1 MMMNRFFAYVVVM
14 LLTMTM
20 ASPASAMTNDDDYEA
35 QTVATSW
42 YADRCQSII
51 TRFEGLRNN
60 AGQLPQKYC
69 MMPSSEAGAVKYAL
83 VVSTWDES
91 MKVMYTP
98 QGNDVKAKVFSG
110 VVPED
115 IYWESLPRL
124 LSYATHSRDIT
135 LSKRPL
141 PVRYVDKEHNSF
153 SAVTDY
159 SEKLSNIRRYNQMM
173 FKPHV
178 NEVRFVKQNRKVNKG
193 ESNDTI
199 LDEMVYDFKLVKPAV
214 VAKMFRGYANEEMC
228 PWIVTNDF
236 FTDHNVL
243 QFSRWK
249 DGEPKQKASSDVCKM
264 ISTYYGGRRVVDSQW
279 LASVDEAER
288 SFYLVQFENKDGDAL
303 AALVCLAEGDV
314 ASAWEFHGDTKPREY
329 KNGESIWFVDDGGS
343 FMEHVPELQ
352 CIVATNEGLELYIR
366 MFGGE
371 SVQYYVVREIGS
383 VMMTLQVDYWI
394 YAWEY

>member
-1 MMMNRFFAYVVVM
+1 MMMNRFFTYIAVM
-14 LLTMTM
+14 LLALTV

-35 QTVATSW
+35 QNVAIAW
-42 YADRCQSII
+42 YANHCQSII
-51 TRFEGLRNN
+51 TRFEGLRHD

-69 MMPSSEAGAVKYAL
+69 VIPSSEAGAVKYAL
-83 VVSTWDES
+83 VVSTWDDS

-115 IYWESLPRL
+115 SYWESLPRL
-124 LSYATHSRDIT
+124 LTRATNSRDIT

-159 SEKLSNIRRYNQMM
+159 SEKIANIRRYNQMM

-178 NEVRFVKQNRKVNKG
+178 NEVRFVKQERKVNT
-193 ESNDTI
+193 SADNDTI

-214 VAKMFRGYANEEMC
+214 VAKMFRGYGNEEMC

-249 DGEPKQKASSDVCKM
+249 EGEVKQKASSYVCQL
-264 ISTYYGGRRVVDSQW
+264 ISAYYGGRRVIDSQW
-279 LASVDEAER
+279 LASVEEAER
-288 SFYLVQFENKDGDAL
+288 SF
-303 AALVCLAEGDV
+303 
-314 ASAWEFHGDTKPREY
+314 
-329 KNGESIWFVDDGGS
+329 
-343 FMEHVPELQ
+343 
-352 CIVATNEGLELYIR
+352 
-366 MFGGE
+366 
-371 SVQYYVVREIGS
+371 
-383 VMMTLQVDYWI
+383 
-394 YAWEY
+394 